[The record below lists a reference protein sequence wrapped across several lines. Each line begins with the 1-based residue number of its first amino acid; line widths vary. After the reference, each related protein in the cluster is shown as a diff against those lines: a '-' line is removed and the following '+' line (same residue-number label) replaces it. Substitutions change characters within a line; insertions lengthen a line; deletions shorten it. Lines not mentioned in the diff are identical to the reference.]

1 MPRKTTATRTRSPA
15 VNLPRIRIDGTIRR
29 AQPPAKVRGD
39 IARTMLSMQYIDG
52 FQLSRQAQQ
61 LYAAWNNAGPPDAW
75 EIERN
80 RRIVRL
86 QGKTN
91 NYGSTYRQL

>member
-1 MPRKTTATRTRSPA
+1 
-15 VNLPRIRIDGTIRR
+15 
-29 AQPPAKVRGD
+29 
-39 IARTMLSMQYIDG
+39 MLSMQNIDG

-91 NYGSTYRQL
+91 DSVSTYRQL